1 MSAATA
7 VSSANASGAE
17 WRRRLRAALPALSLA
32 LVIAAI
38 AWLNPRAISY
48 FGFTLM
54 LNLAIPIAL
63 ATMAQMF
70 VIAGNDLDLSI
81 GTFVG
86 FVCCVAA
93 TWLHDT
99 PWLGVLTL
107 IGCVALY
114 AALGALIY
122 LRNLPSIVVTLGMS
136 FVWQGLAILLLP
148 KPGGKAP
155 GWLLA
160 IMGVKPPFVP
170 FPIVAAVVIAAV
182 GYFGLM
188 RTSYGAILRASGG
201 NALAIERAGW
211 SLLRAKMTLFALA
224 GVFGVLSG
232 MALVGITTSADA
244 NIGNGYTLLSIA
256 GVILGGGEFVGGVV
270 SPIGAVLGA
279 LTMAMAASP
288 LLTFMHIPPD
298 WQVAANGAILII
310 VLAARVAI
318 TRKGVGPMT
327 AAFQTL
333 LKRPWIWS
341 FVGAAVVWLAAI
353 VFTGGYGAGGM
364 LTAALSLAVFTVIVG
379 VGQMFVITLGP
390 GNVDLSLPANIGLA
404 SAVAMKTMG
413 GDDRHGPRRP
423 RRRDRLRACGR
434 PRQLSPDLGVAHP
447 ADHRD
452 AVGELHHPVDRH
464 LLTGA
469 GCRSSRRRA
478 SPISPTLSSRACR
491 CWRS

>member
-1 MSAATA
+1 MTAALTA
-7 VSSANASGAE
+7 AAQPAAHTAGKLKAQRL
-17 WRRRLRAALPALSLA
+17 WRAMLPALSLT
-32 LVIAAI
+32 LVLLAIAA
-38 AWLNPRAISY
+38 LNPRAISY

-86 FVCCVAA
+86 FVCCVSA
-93 TWLHDT
+93 TWLRDE
-99 PWLGVLTL
+99 PW
-107 IGCVALY
+107 
-114 AALGALIY
+114 LGALIY

-155 GWLLA
+155 GWLQA
-160 IMGVKPPFVP
+160 IMGVKPPFIP
-170 FPIVAAVVIAAV
+170 FPVVAAAVIAGV

-224 GVFGVLSG
+224 GVFGELSG

-256 GVILGGGEFVGGVV
+256 GVILGGGEFVGGSV

-318 TRKGVGPMT
+318 TRRGSE
-327 AAFQTL
+327 
-333 LKRPWIWS
+333 R
-341 FVGAAVVWLAAI
+341 
-353 VFTGGYGAGGM
+353 
-364 LTAALSLAVFTVIVG
+364 
-379 VGQMFVITLGP
+379 
-390 GNVDLSLPANIGLA
+390 
-404 SAVAMKTMG
+404 
-413 GDDRHGPRRP
+413 
-423 RRRDRLRACGR
+423 
-434 PRQLSPDLGVAHP
+434 
-447 ADHRD
+447 
-452 AVGELHHPVDRH
+452 
-464 LLTGA
+464 
-469 GCRSSRRRA
+469 
-478 SPISPTLSSRACR
+478 
-491 CWRS
+491 